1 MSADAQQ
8 IAAALET
15 DPFFIDESLEGSLNA
30 GLMDKAQET
39 VDDLDFDVYV
49 IAVDDDYNDRDL
61 LGQIMDSNGG
71 EGSFIMINGT
81 NDLTVDYHFDD
92 DHELQSQIRDQL
104 SNARDE
110 WNVTSPSTTKL
121 NILLDYY
128 AHPEE
133 ADDSGQVEGQE
144 APGSEVQTVD
154 DDGGPSAMLF
164 GGIVVAL
171 VLVIIGVWITRSLRR
186 RVADRRRQKQF
197 QLPPQLLERVD
208 TLQRKSLRANI
219 NADTADIVAEID
231 RLQTEDLSSDGA
243 VKVGRALDAYEI
255 ARDIVD
261 DEAAGRLDLA
271 GAAVL
276 LRQAGREIAAVQQ
289 SDRTKRSPRGGG
301 AGRLPQSLCTINPLH
316 GEAGGTSEVRTA
328 GRSVRVPVCEDC
340 RADLRAG
347 NQLPWI
353 FDEGRPYVEGTSVW
367 AATLF
372 GAIGGDLVTALK
384 SQPPR

>member
-1 MSADAQQ
+1 DEAMSADAQQ

-39 VDDLDFDVYV
+39 VDDLDFDFDVYV

-197 QLPPQLLERVD
+197 QLPPQLLERVV
-208 TLQRKSLRANI
+208 TLQLQSMRANI
-219 NADTADIVAEID
+219 TDDDPDIVAEID
-231 RLQTEDLSSDGA
+231 RLHTVDLSSDGA
-243 VKVGRALDAYEI
+243 VKVGRAPAVYEN
-255 ARDIVD
+255 AREIVD

-271 GAAVL
+271 GSAVL
-276 LRQAGREIAAVQQ
+276 LHQAGRDFAAV
-289 SDRTKRSPRGGG
+289 
-301 AGRLPQSLCTINPLH
+301 
-316 GEAGGTSEVRTA
+316 
-328 GRSVRVPVCEDC
+328 
-340 RADLRAG
+340 
-347 NQLPWI
+347 
-353 FDEGRPYVEGTSVW
+353 
-367 AATLF
+367 
-372 GAIGGDLVTALK
+372 
-384 SQPPR
+384 

>member
-15 DPFFIDESLEGSLNA
+15 DPFFIDESLEGSLNSE
-30 GLMDKAQET
+30 LIDKAQET

-92 DHELQSQIRDQL
+92 DHELQSQVMDQL

-110 WNVTSPSTTKL
+110 WHVSSPSTTKL

-128 AHPEE
+128 AHPE
-133 ADDSGQVEGQE
+133 AANDSGQVEGQE

-154 DDGGPSAMLF
+154 DGGGSSAMLF

-171 VLVIIGVWITRSLRR
+171 VLVIVGVWITRSLRR
-186 RVADRRRQKQF
+186 RVADRRRQRQF
-197 QLPPQLLERVD
+197 ELPPQLLERVD
-208 TLQRKSLRANI
+208 TLQRRSLRTNI
-219 NADTADIVAEID
+219 NADTADIAAEID
-231 RLQTEDLSSDGA
+231 RLQTEDLSPDEA
-243 VKVGRALDAYEI
+243 AKVGRALDAYQI
-255 ARDIVD
+255 ARGIVD
-261 DEAAGRLDLA
+261 DEDAGRLDLA

-276 LRQAGREIAAVQQ
+276 LRQAGREITAVQRAG
-289 SDRTKRSPRGGG
+289 RTKRGPRGGDSG
-301 AGRLPQSLCTINPLH
+301 LPQSLCTINPLH
-316 GEAGGTSEVRTA
+316 GEAGGTSEVTMT
-328 GRSVRVPVCEDC
+328 GRRVRVPVCEDC

-347 NQLPWI
+347 NQLQWI
-353 FDEGRPYVEGTSVW
+353 FDEGRPYVEGSSVW

-372 GAIGGDLVTALK
+372 GSIGGDLVTALR
-384 SQPPR
+384 SRPPR

>member
-15 DPFFIDESLEGSLNA
+15 DSFFIDESLEGSLNA

-61 LGQIMDSNGG
+61 LVQIMDSNGG

-128 AHPEE
+128 AHLY
-133 ADDSGQVEGQE
+133 ASADSGQGEGQE
-144 APGSEVQTVD
+144 APGSEVQSVA

-164 GGIVVAL
+164 GGSVVAL
-171 VLVIIGVWITRSLRR
+171 VLVIIGVRLTRSQRR
-186 RVADRRRQKQF
+186 SRPARRRQ
-197 QLPPQLLERVD
+197 R
-208 TLQRKSLRANI
+208 
-219 NADTADIVAEID
+219 
-231 RLQTEDLSSDGA
+231 
-243 VKVGRALDAYEI
+243 
-255 ARDIVD
+255 
-261 DEAAGRLDLA
+261 
-271 GAAVL
+271 
-276 LRQAGREIAAVQQ
+276 
-289 SDRTKRSPRGGG
+289 
-301 AGRLPQSLCTINPLH
+301 
-316 GEAGGTSEVRTA
+316 
-328 GRSVRVPVCEDC
+328 
-340 RADLRAG
+340 
-347 NQLPWI
+347 
-353 FDEGRPYVEGTSVW
+353 
-367 AATLF
+367 
-372 GAIGGDLVTALK
+372 
-384 SQPPR
+384 